1 MSYSHLTIKDRYQ
14 IEAYVREGHSV
25 RKIAS
30 LMKVHPSTISRELRR
45 SPGQYS
51 AEHAQEHASAR
62 FSTKGRP
69 TLCTASVARNIE
81 AKLKKTWSP
90 EQIAHTLKGKV
101 PCFKTIYNW
110 IHDKRLSVDERVLR
124 RKGRPFRTQEI
135 RGKFLSGTPISQ
147 RPQEV
152 ELRNTFGHWEIDTV
166 VAPRGKD
173 KACVATFLERETR
186 FYVAILIPD
195 RSATSMLHAIKQLVK
210 KYGKNCFQS
219 ITSDRGKEFGWFK
232 EVEAMGI
239 PFYFADPYSS
249 WQRGSNENANGLLR
263 EFYPKGTMFSQVG
276 QEELDR
282 CISLINERPRKC
294 LGFRTGLEMFTAEI
308 SNL

>member
-14 IEAYVREGHSV
+14 IEAYLREGHSV

-173 KACVATFLERETR
+173 KACVATFLEREIR

-210 KYGKNCFQS
+210 KYGK
-219 ITSDRGKEFGWFK
+219 T
-232 EVEAMGI
+232 V
-239 PFYFADPYSS
+239 
-249 WQRGSNENANGLLR
+249 
-263 EFYPKGTMFSQVG
+263 
-276 QEELDR
+276 
-282 CISLINERPRKC
+282 
-294 LGFRTGLEMFTAEI
+294 FRA
-308 SNL
+308 